1 MNVVSKLRMENA
13 GAVTLSEGE
22 PKNAVTP
29 FNVWL
34 KGVFCI
40 SARTG
45 EPVSKSN
52 VADGGA
58 ETGITGT
65 WLATT
70 TTAVT
75 TISKAAP
82 ASNSRLLK
90 KRLRVLSDIAFDF
103 SDVIL
108 MHSFPD

>member
-1 MNVVSKLRMENA
+1 MNVVSLLWMENA
-13 GAVTLSEGE
+13 GAVTVSEGE

-29 FNVWL
+29 FDVWL
-34 KGVFCI
+34 RGVFCV

-58 ETGITGT
+58 ETGTMGT
-65 WLATT
+65 WLE
-70 TTAVT
+70 TTATAAT
-75 TISKAAP
+75 TISAAAP
-82 ASNSRLLK
+82 ASNSRLLE

-103 SDVIL
+103 SDVI
-108 MHSFPD
+108 